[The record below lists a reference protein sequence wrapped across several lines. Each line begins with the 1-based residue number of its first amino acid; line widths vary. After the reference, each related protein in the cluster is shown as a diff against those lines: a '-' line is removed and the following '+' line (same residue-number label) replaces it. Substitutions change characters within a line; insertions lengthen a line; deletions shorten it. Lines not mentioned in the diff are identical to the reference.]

1 MALLEEFR
9 QFLGS
14 VKTSESISNE
24 LRKAISVETGLE
36 KALADA
42 LLAGRDVIIAGS
54 AGGGKTHLLGTLAD
68 SPPGQLPR
76 FVDWPSEAEPTD
88 EPFIRVV
95 SDATAIPSIARG
107 GMFER
112 RPSNCAAVAI
122 AINEGPLLSLAHEQV
137 DSAYAKAV
145 KILHAAQR
153 GIALPNDIS
162 APVILDVGG
171 YDPVENDVIA
181 KLLGLELVRD
191 LVEVQ
196 ACSCSNRDTCFRKLA
211 WDLLKS
217 DTVRKRAN
225 DLLRVVNMLGQSVLF
240 RDLWDFVADLVLGGT
255 CEEDPPTSPWF
266 WRMFYGDN
274 ALSVRLREIA
284 DPALVIYPRAEAHI
298 WYGDWTSSEL
308 ELEPGIELI
317 EIGAV
322 NDLDSERYRWVKS
335 QIFFLVRSASATHVL
350 RDLVDLQL
358 TRALE
363 TDDVISI
370 VRALNSYMT
379 YGTILPKE
387 TSLELWTDLGVEKR
401 TDRPK
406 GQASLGTIPAADL
419 ILQQSLAVANHP
431 DPQQKLYG
439 SRHFL
444 VHRKTAVDK
453 QASFA
458 LSPEVLNLLQG
469 GRSYRTA
476 DRPHTD
482 LEWHLG
488 RFFASLADAGEST
501 DQLDVMEIDFKSMTG
516 SIGSYRIATELSRIE
531 PLGRVK

>member
-14 VKTSESISNE
+14 VKTSESIGKE
-24 LRKAISVETGLE
+24 LRQAISVETGLE

-68 SPPGQLPR
+68 SAEGDLPR
-76 FVDWPSEAEPTD
+76 FITWPGESEPAG

-95 SDATAIPSIARG
+95 SDATAIPSATRG
-107 GMFER
+107 EMFER
-112 RPSNCAAVAI
+112 RPPNCTAVAV
-122 AINEGPLLSLAHEQV
+122 AINEGPLLSLSHEQV
-137 DSAYAKAV
+137 DSPYAKAV
-145 KILHAAQR
+145 RVLHTAQR
-153 GIALPNDIS
+153 GISLPNDVN
-162 APVILDVGG
+162 APVVLDVGG
-171 YDPVENDVIA
+171 YDPVENNVIA
-181 KLLGLELVRD
+181 KLLGLDLVRE
-191 LVEVQ
+191 LIEVQ
-196 ACSCSNRDTCFRKLA
+196 PCTCSSRDSCFRKRA

-225 DLLRVVNMLGQSVLF
+225 DLLRVVNMLGQSLLF
-240 RDLWDFVADLVLGGT
+240 RDLWDFIADLVLGGT
-255 CEEDPPTSPWF
+255 CEADPPTSPWF

-274 ALSVRLREIA
+274 ALSARLQEIA

-298 WYGDWTSSEL
+298 WYGDWRSSEL
-308 ELEPGIELI
+308 ELEPGLELI
-317 EIGAV
+317 EIGAA
-322 NDLDSERYRWVKS
+322 NDLRSDRYRWVKS
-335 QIFFLVRSASATHVL
+335 QIFFLVRSTSATHVL

-387 TSLELWTDLGVEKR
+387 TSLELWTDLGVERR

-419 ILQQSLAVANHP
+419 ILQRSLAVANHP

-439 SRHFL
+439 SRYFL
-444 VHRKTAVDK
+444 VHRKAAAGK
-453 QASFA
+453 PASFA
-458 LSPEVLNLLQG
+458 LSPEVLNLVQG

-531 PLGRVK
+531 PLGRVR